1 MSDEVDSPS
10 GIEAGFAALEQRLAE
25 ADRRAVVLHAAI
37 RKGLRA
43 AREGSVVALPDTI
56 AQARGLA
63 EDTAAL
69 LDGAAGLP
77 VPDIAAAFRDG
88 SFAAELKTQAEA
100 QAVRLVERDGRIS
113 AFPAIVR
120 LEPRAQS
127 VRFGR
132 KLERRVRPSF
142 LAGLLRAAQLRPD
155 RFQARAFLDRLLI
168 AYRPLAAAIEPA
180 RHAHPGATGPL
191 VALLDLYAALTI
203 LPVAAADYPVEEFAA
218 DLLRLD
224 RAPDTTTADG
234 HRFAFA
240 AGTGTKGRK
249 RLTVFDEQGGQHE
262 YFAIRFTL
270 EPDDG
275 RSDRGRPAAR

>member
-1 MSDEVDSPS
+1 MSDEAESPP
-10 GIEAGFAALEQRLAE
+10 GIEAGFATLESRLAE
-25 ADRRAVVLHAAI
+25 ADRRAAALHAAI

-43 AREGSVVALPDTI
+43 AREGSVAALPDAL
-56 AQARGLA
+56 AQARRLA
-63 EDTAAL
+63 GDAVAAVNEAAAL
-69 LDGAAGLP
+69 P
-77 VPDIAAAFRDG
+77 TPDVAAAFRDG
-88 SFAAELKTQAEA
+88 SFVAELKSQAEA
-100 QAVRLVERDGRIS
+100 QGVHLVEREGRIS
-113 AFPAIVR
+113 AFPVIVR
-120 LEPRAQS
+120 LESRTQS

-142 LAGLLRAAQLRPD
+142 LAHLLHAVQLRPD
-155 RFQARAFLDRLLI
+155 RFQARAFLDRLLA
-168 AYRPLAAAIEPA
+168 AYRPRAAAIEPA
-180 RHAHPGATGPL
+180 WRSHAGTTGPL
-191 VALLDLYAALTI
+191 VPLLDLYATLTI

-224 RAPDTTTADG
+224 RAPDTATADG

-270 EPDDG
+270 EPNDG
-275 RSDRGRPAAR
+275 HRDRGQPAAR